1 MDMTISHFLWLE
13 AGERQ
18 LLDKIGHSDVNL
30 KNRNSTTTIRPSNP
44 PSQPPPPRGTN
55 SINVVP
61 PSFRY
66 TTLNLFIRLHHSSF
80 LSHLVFF
87 FFAKID
93 GARIKSYFGNCD
105 SQLQPRGIPTI
116 LQPLSPPSLPPDQS
130 LPLTIYHLVIA
141 YLCTPKAT
149 RDQRSWSRIKQLLRP
164 SNNAHYIIVLIDNH
178 CFIQNMIKYQPVYH
192 SLVKTIERVFNL
204 QFTLYIR
211 SPSEVIPNL
220 AVMAVQLQPCAVKR
234 RCTTSLP
241 MAKIVHQWTD

>member
-1 MDMTISHFLWLE
+1 MWKPAVICPSLRAHWTELLNRSPASNTILSLSTHPHTTWQAGCSDVNRNSTTIPSLPNSSVSHHLMDMTISHFLWLE

-116 LQPLSPPSLPPDQS
+116 LQPLSPPSLQ
-130 LPLTIYHLVIA
+130 I
-141 YLCTPKAT
+141 
-149 RDQRSWSRIKQLLRP
+149 
-164 SNNAHYIIVLIDNH
+164 
-178 CFIQNMIKYQPVYH
+178 
-192 SLVKTIERVFNL
+192 RVSHW
-204 QFTLYIR
+204 LYITW
-211 SPSEVIPNL
+211 L
-220 AVMAVQLQPCAVKR
+220 
-234 RCTTSLP
+234 
-241 MAKIVHQWTD
+241 